1 MAFRQ
6 CVGHTAKK
14 MLDIWGAMPHNV
26 ETLKEKDMIT
36 KKIYEVKKMPD
47 RGLKNEYWILKQRME
62 IIRTVCPVIMICLQ
76 ILLIIKLY

>member
-26 ETLKEKDMIT
+26 ETLKEKNMIT
-36 KKIYEVKKMPD
+36 TKTFEVKKMPSH
-47 RGLKNEYWILKQRME
+47 KNKYWILKQRME
-62 IIRTVCPVIMICLQ
+62 IIRTICPIIMITLQ